1 MSKIN
6 LVLSLTVLLVATL
19 ACNYVPPQAAP
30 AIVPTPV
37 STLVSTPVLIPT
49 TIIEPTAVPTRNV
62 LPRDEAAVPR
72 VPVDQA
78 KAALDSGAAIIVDVR
93 SAQAYTAKHIKG
105 AISIPLAEIENN
117 PTGLNLDKNRWI
129 ITYCT

>member
-19 ACNYVPPQAAP
+19 ACNYVPPRAAP
-30 AIVPTPV
+30 AIVSTPV

-49 TIIEPTAVPTRNV
+49 TIIEPTAVPTRND

>member
-1 MSKIN
+1 MSKTK
-6 LVLSLTVLLVATL
+6 LLLSLTVLLVATL
-19 ACNYVPPQAAP
+19 ACNYVPLQQAA
-30 AIVPTPV
+30 AAPV

-49 TIIEPTAVPTRNV
+49 TFLEPTAIPTQND

-93 SAQAYTAKHIKG
+93 SAQAYAAKHIKG
-105 AISIPLAEIENN
+105 AISIPLAVIESN
-117 PTGLNLDKNRWI
+117 PTGLNLDKSRWI